1 MNDIIPFKGKLAGG
15 WKGRKV
21 CSGYLAIIFS
31 NKNLKWN
38 LKVDR
43 ICVMRDPTSWVTLL
57 YFNNLWK
64 RISWGSEWIDL
75 ECSDSGQWH
84 KISYFAITFIK
95 DIWVN
100 YQGKLR
106 LYALCLFSSSPVRTA
121 SRSFPVPRFNSPC
134 FPLLSRGKVCEESKK
149 NIVPLRYLWS
159 AQ

>member
-75 ECSDSGQWH
+75 ECSDSGQLH
-84 KISYFAITFIK
+84 KISYFAITFIE

-134 FPLLSRGKVCEESKK
+134 FPL
-149 NIVPLRYLWS
+149 
-159 AQ
+159 

>member
-21 CSGYLAIIFS
+21 CSGYLAVIFS

-84 KISYFAITFIK
+84 KISYFAITFIE

-106 LYALCLFSSSPVRTA
+106 LYTLCLFSSSPVRTA

-134 FPLLSRGKVCEESKK
+134 FPL
-149 NIVPLRYLWS
+149 
-159 AQ
+159 